1 MVEELRVPCQIKL
14 VYVYYAAAGVA
25 ADSAGDSLFAE
36 FESGDGKPCEI
47 IENGVEP
54 LTPARLNVVRAGPS
68 LSPLRRGV
76 PKVKEYRVI
85 VSGETRNFKMMRN
98 ENNLIVQVCKE
109 LL

>member
-54 LTPARLNVVRAGPS
+54 LTPARLNVVRAGPPLS
-68 LSPLRRGV
+68 LLRRGV
-76 PKVKEYRVI
+76 PKVRANGVNA
-85 VSGETRNFKMMRN
+85 SGETRKLKMTRN
-98 ENNLIVQVCKE
+98 EKQPDCSGV
-109 LL
+109 